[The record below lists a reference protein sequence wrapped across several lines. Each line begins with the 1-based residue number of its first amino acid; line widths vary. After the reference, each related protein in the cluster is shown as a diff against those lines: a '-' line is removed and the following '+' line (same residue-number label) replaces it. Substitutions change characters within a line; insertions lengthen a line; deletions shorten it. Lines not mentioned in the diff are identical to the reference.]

1 MEIMKE
7 YFVKA
12 NSFAAPF
19 FSDSSEVYVK
29 GENPKKAMEKFVK
42 EYTHP
47 CGLYAANLYENAD
60 AYHKKRKI
68 LVEYRSNEA
77 EFMQKVGGTSIYK
90 EKAGRIQIDGIWYDI
105 PKPTE
110 GSIVKRVKGGLK

>member
-1 MEIMKE
+1 MKE

-19 FSDSSEVYVK
+19 FSDSSAVYVK

-47 CGLYAANLYENAD
+47 CGLYAANLYESAD
-60 AYHKKRKI
+60 AYHKQRKA
-68 LVEYRSNEA
+68 LVKYRSNEA
-77 EFMQKVGGTSIYK
+77 EFMQK
-90 EKAGRIQIDGIWYDI
+90 EKTGRIQIDEIWYDI
-105 PKPTE
+105 PNPTE
-110 GSIVKRVKGGLK
+110 GQ